1 MEKTHTHNKISF
13 FYQENR
19 NMSFLMNYVPKGSFL
34 DIAKPL
40 IRNTILNP
48 QNYARP
54 AKYYETD
61 KYFEQEQHDTL
72 SCRYATY
79 NITSFVTELMS
90 HTATGRD
97 RGCKKKGSSFYEE
110 CNFDTS
116 IFLDISHG
124 LRTKKIRLKNVPLDK
139 NLYIFENINLKINH
153 AGPHQ
158 TRDAPA
164 VRIFY
169 QVVVGS
175 LVEDPCQFHLDNAAA
190 ASAASS
196 ASSSSLADETEVVNP
211 HPPPTFVHH
220 SIRIPLIYYPHNE
233 METIQHFPTELRQVY
248 NFVRQHTP

>member
-1 MEKTHTHNKISF
+1 
-13 FYQENR
+13 
-19 NMSFLMNYVPKGSFL
+19 MSFLMNYIPKGSFL
-34 DIAKPL
+34 DIAKPFA
-40 IRNTILNP
+40 RNTIFNS
-48 QNYARP
+48 QNYLRP
-54 AKYYETD
+54 KKYYETD
-61 KYFEQEQHDTL
+61 KYFEQENHDTL
-72 SCRYATY
+72 TFRHSTY

-90 HTATGRD
+90 HHGSTSSATD
-97 RGCKKKGSSFYEE
+97 FSKNKKNGSSFYEE

-139 NLYIFENINLKINH
+139 NLYIFENINLKINTNH
-153 AGPHQ
+153 AGQFGVTEPPQ

-175 LVEDPCQFHLDNAAA
+175 LVEDPCQFHLDNA
-190 ASAASS
+190 SAS
-196 ASSSSLADETEVVNP
+196 ASSLAEEKDVCSH
-211 HPPPTFVHH
+211 HPPPTFIHH

-233 METIQHFPTELRQVY
+233 METIQHFPTELKQMY